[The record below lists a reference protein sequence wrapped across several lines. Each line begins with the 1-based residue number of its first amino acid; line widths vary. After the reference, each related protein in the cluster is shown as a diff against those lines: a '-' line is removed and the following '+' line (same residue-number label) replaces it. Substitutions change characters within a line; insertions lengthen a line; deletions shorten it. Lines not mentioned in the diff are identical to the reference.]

1 MSKMRSL
8 TCSKL
13 AIGVMTLGA
22 IGSCAPVPSQ
32 AAPSVVKIVKKGAAF
47 QLMHNGKPYL
57 IKGAGG
63 DGDKTALKA
72 TGANSFRTWGAEGS
86 EGKLAEAQK
95 LGLTVTIGI
104 WLGHKEHGFDY
115 NNATQVRDQLN
126 NAKAAIDRYKN
137 HPALLM
143 WGIGNEMEMGFPD
156 DDPAVWKAVEEIAAY
171 AKKVDPNHP
180 TMTVVAEIG
189 GNKVRNIHRYCPSID
204 VIGINSYGGATSIP
218 QRYVQAG
225 GTKPYALTEFG
236 PPGTWEQGKN
246 AWGVVPELSS
256 TAKGA
261 HYADAWNKAI
271 ANKPLALGGY
281 AFTWGNKQ
289 EATATWY
296 GMLLPDGSRLAAV
309 DALSQIWTGRA
320 PRNRVPVVR
329 SLQVTQ
335 DKVPA
340 AATIRA
346 TLVATDPE
354 KDPLKVTWVLQAD
367 PGNDAIGGATQAV
380 PPTYPDAIIKSSA
393 NSAEVKMPNFRGAY
407 RLFAT
412 IHDGKGGAAIA
423 NVPLFVES
431 LAVAPPSA
439 ARKVV
444 LPLSLYSESG
454 ADVPYTPS
462 GYMGNA
468 TAIKMTP
475 DSTDNP
481 HSGKTA
487 LKIEYSA
494 NDNWG
499 GAVWQSPANDWGD
512 APGGYDLSGSDR
524 VTFWAR
530 GAKGGEIVNFSLGL
544 IARDKKYSDSGSGKL
559 EKVVLTKAWKQY
571 EIRLADQDLS
581 RIKTGFAWVVAGSGA
596 PTTFYLDDIRYE
608 KGEKMKPVAKLVGSK
623 APLPFVLYDEAA
635 ARTAYIPAG
644 YMGNTGAITM
654 TENSTDNPH
663 SGKTALKVEY
673 KASDNWGGAVWQS
686 PASDW
691 GDAPGGHD
699 LTGARKLSF
708 WARGAKGGEE
718 VTFLFGLIG
727 KEKPYSDSATG
738 KIEKVKLT
746 TAWKQY
752 SIDVAGFDLA
762 HIKTGFAWTLG
773 ATGQPVTF
781 YLDDIRY
788 E

>member
-1 MSKMRSL
+1 MSKMRRF
-8 TCSKL
+8 TCSQL
-13 AIGVMTLGA
+13 AIGAMTLGA
-22 IGSCAPVPSQ
+22 MSSCSPVPAQ
-32 AAPSVVKIVKKGAAF
+32 AAPSVVKLVKTGAGF
-47 QLMHNGKPYL
+47 QLMRNGQPYL

-63 DGDKTALKA
+63 DGDKTMLRAI
-72 TGANSFRTWGAEGS
+72 GANSFRTWGADNLED
-86 EGKLAEAQK
+86 KLAEAQK
-95 LGLTVTIGI
+95 LGLSVTIGI

-115 NNATQVRDQLN
+115 HNAAQVRDQFN
-126 NAKAAIDRYKN
+126 SAKAAIDRYKN
-137 HPALLM
+137 SPALLM

-156 DDPAVWKAVEEIAAY
+156 DPAVWKAIEEIAAY
-171 AKKVDPNHP
+171 AKKIDPNHP

-189 GNKVRNIHRYCPSID
+189 GSKVRNINKYCPSID

-225 GTKPYALTEFG
+225 GTKPYVLTEFG

-256 TAKGA
+256 TEKGA
-261 HYADAWNKAI
+261 RYADAWNKAI
-271 ANKPLALGGY
+271 AGKPLALGGY

-309 DALSQIWTGRA
+309 DDLSQIWTGRA
-320 PRNRVPVVR
+320 PVNRVPVIR
-329 SLQVTQ
+329 SLKVTQ

-340 AATIRA
+340 ASTVRA
-346 TLVATDPE
+346 TLDAVDPE
-354 KDPLKVTWVLQAD
+354 KDPLQVSWILQAD
-367 PGNDAIGGATQAV
+367 PSNDATGGATQAA
-380 PPTYPDAIIKSSA
+380 PPTYPEAIVKSSTTA
-393 NSAEVKMPNFRGAY
+393 AEVKMPAFGGAY

-412 IHDGKGGAAIA
+412 VHDGKGGAAIV
-423 NVPLFVES
+423 NVPLFVDS
-431 LAVAPPSA
+431 TAVAPPSG
-439 ARKVV
+439 ARRAV
-444 LPLSLYSESG
+444 LPLSLYSEAG
-454 ADVPYTPS
+454 ADTPYTPS

-468 TAIKMTP
+468 AAIKMTP
-475 DSTDNP
+475 DWTTNP

-487 LKIEYSA
+487 LKIEYSSP
-494 NDNWG
+494 DNWG
-499 GAVWQSPANDWGD
+499 GVVWQSPANDWGD
-512 APGGYDLSGSDR
+512 VPGGYDLSGSDR

-530 GAKGGEIVNFSLGL
+530 GDKGGEVVSFSLGL
-544 IARDKKYSDSGSGKL
+544 IGRDKKFSDSGSGKL
-559 EKVVLTKAWKQY
+559 NKVVLTKAWKQY
-571 EIRLADQDLS
+571 EIRLANQDLS

-596 PTTFYLDDIRYE
+596 PLTFYLDDIRYE
-608 KGEKMKPVAKLVGSK
+608 KGDKMKPVAKLVGSK
-623 APLPFVLYDEAA
+623 AKLPFVLYDEASA
-635 ARTAYIPAG
+635 HTSYIPAG

-663 SGKTALKVEY
+663 SGKTDLKVEY
-673 KASDNWGGAVWQS
+673 KANDNWGGVVWQS
-686 PASDW
+686 PANDW
-691 GDAPGGHD
+691 GDAPGGFD

-727 KEKPYSDSATG
+727 KDKPYSDSATG
-738 KIEKVKLT
+738 KLEKVKLT

-762 HIKTGFAWTLG
+762 RIKTGFAWTLG

-781 YLDDIRY
+781 YLDDIKY